1 VDGAAAA
8 APLAVPAASGVSNP
22 ADQGS
27 AGMNQLEA
35 LLRQLLAAAA
45 KDQGLWQTL
54 EQGLKETTTSSA

>member
-1 VDGAAAA
+1 
-8 APLAVPAASGVSNP
+8 VSNP

-45 KDQGLWQTL
+45 KDQGLRQTL